1 MGLVYLYTI
10 KINEMWVNIP
20 SSHGSVMGNGF
31 CIGSDDAFH
40 HSNRSTVAARL
51 PIICYHDPDDRGAQ
65 FGCLQRHF
73 SGRFDVFCGWF
84 FGAGFLLEFGGWE
97 NARIWRSRG
106 MWAKHT
112 WKKNTME
119 AQKKWA
125 GDALETYTTTPIPS
139 TKIAGEKK
147 PAVFGASTAPPQG
160 PGAFWKDTL
169 FFFPV
174 GFCSM
179 GFLFLTKTDGN
190 KKNMAM
196 SAQLLHFFYCEIY
209 CRFFF
214 CWCLMSS
221 FFLLRLG
228 LWTLGHKKLPMPLI
242 RENKGGKLSP
252 TLGCHHLRNKA
263 RKKGLFKK
271 NWSH

>member
-40 HSNRSTVAARL
+40 HSNSQQWQQGFQSFVTMIQMTVEPNLVAYNVTFREDSTFFVVGFL
-51 PIICYHDPDDRGAQ
+51 V
-65 FGCLQRHF
+65 L
-73 SGRFDVFCGWF
+73 VFCWNLA
-84 FGAGFLLEFGGWE
+84 AGRMHEFGEVAGCELNTHGKKTQWKPKK
-97 NARIWRSRG
+97 NGRVMPW
-106 MWAKHT
+106 KHT
-112 WKKNTME
+112 QQPPFHQRKLLAKKNQRFWSFNSTPPRS
-119 AQKKWA
+119 WCV
-125 GDALETYTTTPIPS
+125 LERYL
-139 TKIAGEKK
+139 
-147 PAVFGASTAPPQG
+147 V
-160 PGAFWKDTL
+160 
-169 FFFPV
+169 FFPV

-263 RKKGLFKK
+263 RKKRI
-271 NWSH
+271 SC